1 MLDVVGHMHILLDPY
16 IMMILVFGSLGGVFL
31 GAMPGISPTMAVALL
46 VPVTFHM
53 APAAGLI
60 MLGTVYTGAVAGGG
74 ITAILINIPGAPA
87 SIATML
93 DGNPM
98 AKNGRAWEALCITF
112 VYSLIGGVLGVLA
125 LIWLTPILAAF
136 AMKFG
141 PAELL
146 WVTIFGITV
155 IAGLSDG
162 KVLKG
167 LFSGLFGMLI
177 SCIGYSPML
186 GEPRYVFH
194 DSLAGGIVIVPTLI
208 GMFAIPQVLEL
219 AENLHNL
226 SGEAMR
232 RQLEEVKTLMVQPRG
247 VLWKVTANMRKWWKI
262 WTTGSILGIIIGI
275 IPGAG
280 GNVAGLISYD
290 YAKKMSK
297 NPDAFGKGNPEGVVA
312 SESSNNATV
321 GPALIPLLTLGVP
334 GSPTAAALLGGLLIH
349 GLFPGPDLFTKHI
362 EITVTFFSGMLAA
375 QFFMCAGGLLIA
387 RYSQHIMKVP
397 ALIMIGAISVLAV
410 IGSYGVQNS
419 MDDVVV
425 MLGLGLLTYG
435 GMKLGFPVAPAVL
448 GVILGPIAEENFL
461 RGKLIA
467 ETDVGLFQY
476 FCTGDINLALIA
488 ISLASIAWGVWVEY
502 KNYKR
507 EKAGSAKREAAS

>member
-1 MLDVVGHMHILLDPY
+1 MIDVLLHMSILLDPT
-16 IMMILVFGSLGGVFL
+16 ILLIIVLGTLGGVFL

-53 APAAGLI
+53 EPAAGLI
-60 MLGTVYTGAVAGGG
+60 MLATVYTSSVAGGG
-74 ITAILINIPGAPA
+74 ITAVLINIPGAPA
-87 SIATML
+87 SIATMF
-93 DGNPM
+93 DGCPM
-98 AKNGRAWEALCITF
+98 AKNGRAWEALCIVF
-112 VYSLIGGVLGVLA
+112 VYSFIGGLLGVLA
-125 LIWLTPILAAF
+125 LIWLTPVLAAF

-141 PAELL
+141 PAELF
-146 WVTIFGITV
+146 WVTVFGITV

-167 LFSGLFGMLI
+167 LFAGLFGMLL

-194 DSLAGGIVIVPTLI
+194 DVLTSGIVIVPTLI

-226 SGEAMR
+226 SGEAMK
-232 RQLEEVKTLMVQPRG
+232 RQIAEAKAKMVHPRG
-247 VLWKVTANMRKWWKI
+247 VVWQVIGKIRAWWKT
-262 WTTGSILGIIIGI
+262 WTIGSLLGIGIGI

-290 YAKKMSK
+290 YAKKLSK
-297 NPDAFGKGNPEGVVA
+297 TPDKFGTGHPEGVVA
-312 SESSNNATV
+312 AESANSATV

-362 EITVTFFSGMLAA
+362 EVTLNFMAGILAA
-375 QFFMCAGGLLIA
+375 QFFMCAGGLFIA
-387 RYSQHIMKVP
+387 RYAQHIVKVP

-410 IGSYGVQNS
+410 VGSYGVQNS
-419 MDDVVV
+419 MDDVVI

-435 GMKLGFPVAPAVL
+435 AMKLGFPVAPAVL
-448 GVILGPIAEENFL
+448 GIILGPIAEENFL
-461 RGKLIA
+461 RGKLIGD
-467 ETDVGLFQY
+467 TDAGAFNY
-476 FCTGDINLALIA
+476 FFTGEVNQVLIA
-488 ISLASIAWGVWVEY
+488 FSVFSIAWGVWVEY
-502 KNYKR
+502 RNYKR
-507 EKAGSAKREAAS
+507 MKAVREASS

>member
-1 MLDVVGHMHILLDPY
+1 MIDVLAHLTILLDPY
-16 IMMILVFGSLGGVFL
+16 ILMIMVLSTLGGVFL

-46 VPVTFHM
+46 VPVTFYM
-53 APAAGLI
+53 EPAAGLI
-60 MLGTVYTGAVAGGG
+60 MLGTVYTSAVAGGG

-87 SIATML
+87 SIATMF

-112 VYSLIGGVLGVLA
+112 VYSLIGGFLGVLA

-141 PAELL
+141 PSELF
-146 WVTIFGITV
+146 WVTVFGITV

-167 LFSGLFGMLI
+167 LFAGLFGMLI

-194 DSLAGGIVIVPTLI
+194 DVLTSGIVIVPTLI

-226 SGEAMR
+226 SGAARKQQIAEAKA
-232 RQLEEVKTLMVQPRG
+232 QMVQPKG
-247 VLWKVTANMRKWWKI
+247 TLWQVTRRMREWWKI

-297 NPDAFGKGNPEGVVA
+297 TPDAFGKGNPEGVVA
-312 SESSNNATV
+312 SESANNATV

-349 GLFPGPDLFTKHI
+349 GLFPGPDLFSKHI
-362 EITVTFFSGMLAA
+362 EITITFMAGMLAA

-387 RYSQHIMKVP
+387 RYSQHVVKVP

-410 IGSYGVQNS
+410 VGSYCVQNN

-448 GVILGPIAEENFL
+448 GIILGPIAEENFL

-467 ETDVGLFQY
+467 ETDVGVFNY
-476 FCTGDINLALIA
+476 FCSGEINLVLIA
-488 ISLASIAWGVWVEY
+488 ISAASVAWGVWVEY
-502 KNYKR
+502 CNYKR
-507 EKAGSAKREAAS
+507 VKAGKEARS